1 MSTETSDEFMT
12 AQLFAEE
19 MGVHYRT
26 VLSWLRN
33 GLVPGAIERETPM
46 GNYWQI
52 PHEALQM
59 EKPKPGPKPKQTTDD
74 QVSRAMSAPAKA
86 SKKAAKKRGARAK

>member
-1 MSTETSDEFMT
+1 MSAQTSDEFMT
-12 AQLFAEE
+12 AQVFAEE

-26 VLSWLRN
+26 ALSWLRN

-52 PHEALQM
+52 PRDALQM
-59 EKPKPGPKPKQTTDD
+59 EKPKPGPKPK
-74 QVSRAMSAPAKA
+74 S
-86 SKKAAKKRGARAK
+86 AKKSAKKKGAQKK